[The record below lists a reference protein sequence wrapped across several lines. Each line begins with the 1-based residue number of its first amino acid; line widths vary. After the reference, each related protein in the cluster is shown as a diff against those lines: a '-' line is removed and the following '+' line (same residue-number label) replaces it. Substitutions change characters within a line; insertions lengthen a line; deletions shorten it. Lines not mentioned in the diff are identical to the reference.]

1 MKLRLATLAVFL
13 LLWAAP
19 AFSQGCAMC
28 YSSAKGTS
36 KEGQNAI
43 SRGVLVLLLPPLAF
57 MSLGAG
63 MAVRY
68 LRAVFRPAQ
77 RERKQAKDPCIPR
90 LCSYASTYAQIWYR
104 TPERPAN
111 AQLLRRE
118 PFAARKTPLPQD
130 DSARVI
136 PDYLIIERFAPTPEA
151 F

>member
-1 MKLRLATLAVFL
+1 MKLRLVTLATLL

-68 LRAVFRPAQ
+68 SKKRDKENQ
-77 RERKQAKDPCIPR
+77 
-90 LCSYASTYAQIWYR
+90 
-104 TPERPAN
+104 
-111 AQLLRRE
+111 
-118 PFAARKTPLPQD
+118 
-130 DSARVI
+130 
-136 PDYLIIERFAPTPEA
+136 
-151 F
+151 